1 MASPGDPDVRDRV
14 LAGSPRL
21 RLAAI
26 TAWCGFLGAALTLFT
41 ALALLPATALH
52 GAGWAELSIGFLCA
66 WVLAMVPVALALVLA
81 LPRRAGRSVRDG
93 R

>member
-1 MASPGDPDVRDRV
+1 MDSPAHVEGRRRV

-26 TAWCGFLGAALTLFT
+26 TLWSGFLGAALTLFT
-41 ALALLPATALH
+41 ALALLPAAALH
-52 GAGWAELSIGFLCA
+52 GAGWQELSVGFLCA
-66 WVLAMVPVALALVLA
+66 WVLAMVPVSLALLLA
-81 LPRRAGRSVRDG
+81 LPRRILSARRDG